1 MGMAT
6 FVTENKKSLTLS
18 NEKTLKL
25 ENRNQIKKEFVD
37 QADPESSLSNQEKD
51 VEEDSKGLDIKNKL
65 PAMTVMEKLIIGY
78 YLFVE
83 STYYISSKR
92 KKKNP
97 VIIIFDVTL
106 EILLSTSKMNYIL
119 DRSCLNRTWV
129 WVVFYPSF
137 MIQNTL
143 LLMY

>member
-37 QADPESSLSNQEKD
+37 QADPESYLSNQEKD

-65 PAMTVMEKLIIGY
+65 PAMTAMEKLIIGY

-92 KKKNP
+92 KKKSSYYY
-97 VIIIFDVTL
+97 F
-106 EILLSTSKMNYIL
+106 
-119 DRSCLNRTWV
+119 
-129 WVVFYPSF
+129 
-137 MIQNTL
+137 
-143 LLMY
+143 

>member
-1 MGMAT
+1 
-6 FVTENKKSLTLS
+6 
-18 NEKTLKL
+18 
-25 ENRNQIKKEFVD
+25 
-37 QADPESSLSNQEKD
+37 
-51 VEEDSKGLDIKNKL
+51 
-65 PAMTVMEKLIIGY
+65 MTAMEKLIIGY